1 MALSIT
7 LTLVMKYMI
16 IGHHTRS
23 VGLKHGIYEGGRRM
37 PFIIKYAGVTKAGT
51 TSDALVSQID
61 IMTTIAAALDHPLPE
76 KNSVE
81 DLYDLMPL
89 IRGENLTRA

>member
-37 PFIIKYAGVTKAGT
+37 PFIIKYAGVAKAST
-51 TSDALVSQID
+51 TSDTLVPQID
-61 IMTTIAAALDHPLPE
+61 IMAKIAAALDHPLSE
-76 KNSVE
+76 KNAAE
-81 DLYDLMPL
+81 DSHDLMPL